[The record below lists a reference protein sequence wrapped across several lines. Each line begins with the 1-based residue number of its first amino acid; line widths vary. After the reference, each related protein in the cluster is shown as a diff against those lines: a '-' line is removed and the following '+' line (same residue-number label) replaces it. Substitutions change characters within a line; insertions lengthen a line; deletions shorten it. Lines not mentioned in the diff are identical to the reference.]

1 MNLDKKVRSLV
12 KAAEEDLVSRN
23 LLTWLRVYP
32 NMPPGVKTI
41 KFEELDED
49 KPCMALSTIQGT
61 YIISTDITGAYTAE
75 YQFKIIYRAQ
85 PSTDGDRLKMDEV
98 LNSIGDWAEWR
109 QEIMQDP
116 PNIGTGRKVES
127 IKTATRSSL
136 FGRYENGDEDHQII
150 MLLTYSVI
158 A

>member
-1 MNLDKKVRSLV
+1 MNLDKDVRSLV
-12 KAAEEDLVSRN
+12 KAEEEDQVSRN
-23 LLTWLRVYP
+23 LLAWLRKYQ
-32 NMPPGVKTI
+32 NLPPGVSTI
-41 KFEELDED
+41 KFEELED
-49 KPCMALSTIQGT
+49 DRVSMAMSTIQGT

-98 LNSIGDWAEWR
+98 LNSIGDWAER
-109 QEIMQDP
+109 ESKDSP
-116 PNIGTGRKVES
+116 PDIGIGRKVES